1 MAQLPFLKHM
11 KRDSRVIN
19 ALHTTWMAVS
29 SCALDLY
36 ETLSYIML
44 SCPASPAI
52 HEIETYL
59 MRVIQENQ
67 DTNVA
72 RWKLIKCIS

>member
-19 ALHTTWMAVS
+19 ALHTIRMVVF
-29 SCALDLY
+29 SCVLDLY

-44 SCPASPAI
+44 SFSASPAI
-52 HEIETYL
+52 HEIATYL

-67 DTNVA
+67 DTNVP
-72 RWKLIKCIS
+72 RWK

>member
-19 ALHTTWMAVS
+19 ALHTIRTLVF

-52 HEIETYL
+52 QEIQTYL

-67 DTNVA
+67 DTNVS
-72 RWKLIKCIS
+72 RWK